1 MAEKIK
7 KHWDLVLISGIGL
20 ALAIAGILAISGMIP
35 LANPAEAAVAT
46 VGVTATVQEWLTF
59 SVDPTS
65 VTLSPDLVDTAGN
78 TAVGSST
85 AVTLTLGT
93 NSPDGWSIDSR
104 GATTNA
110 TCTQAQGGLVSGSY
124 SICQPSATSTL
135 AAGTDGYGAN
145 ATDTLAGVTIA
156 ANYAYWGTNTVGELN
171 DTDGDFASKTS
182 SNASSDVASMKVL
195 TASDALQEPGSYT
208 DTITLTAVATP

>member
-20 ALAIAGILAISGMIP
+20 TLAIAGILAISGMIALP
-35 LANPAEAAVAT
+35 NPAEAATAT

-59 SVDPTS
+59 SVNPTS
-65 VTLSPDLVDTAGN
+65 VTLTPDLVDTAGN
-78 TAVGSST
+78 TAVGSSA

-93 NSPDGWSIDSR
+93 NSPDGWSIDAR
-104 GATTNA
+104 GATAAA
-110 TCTQAQGGLVSGSY
+110 TCLQGGLVSGSY
-124 SICQPSATSTL
+124 EICQPSATSTL

-145 ATDTLAGVTIA
+145 ATDTLTGVTIA

-171 DTDGDFASKTS
+171 NTDNDFASKTS

-195 TASDALQEPGSYT
+195 TASDALQDPGSYT
-208 DTITLTAVATP
+208 DTITLTAIASL

>member
-1 MAEKIK
+1 MAKKIK

-20 ALAIAGILAISGMIP
+20 TLAIAGILAISGMIALP
-35 LANPAEAAVAT
+35 NPAEAATAT

-59 SVDPTS
+59 SVNPTS
-65 VTLSPDLVDTAGN
+65 VTLTPDLVDTAGN

-93 NSPDGWSIDSR
+93 NSSDGWSIDAR
-104 GATTNA
+104 GATAAA
-110 TCTQAQGGLVSGSY
+110 TCAQGGLVSGSY

-145 ATDTLAGVTIA
+145 ATDTLTGVTIA

-171 DTDGDFASKTS
+171 DTDSDFASKTGA
-182 SNASSDVASMKVL
+182 NVSSDVASMKVL

-208 DTITLTAVATP
+208 DTITLTAIASL

>member
-20 ALAIAGILAISGMIP
+20 TLAIAGILAISGMIALP
-35 LANPAEAAVAT
+35 NPAEAATAT

-59 SVDPTS
+59 SVNPTS
-65 VTLSPDLVDTAGN
+65 VTLTPDLVDTAGN

-93 NSPDGWSIDSR
+93 NSADGWSIDAR
-104 GATTNA
+104 GATA
-110 TCTQAQGGLVSGSY
+110 TTTCAQGGLVSGSY

-145 ATDTLAGVTIA
+145 ATDTLTGVTIA

-171 DTDGDFASKTS
+171 DTDSDFASKTS

-208 DTITLTAVATP
+208 DTITLTAIASL

>member
-20 ALAIAGILAISGMIP
+20 TLAIAGILAISGMIALP
-35 LANPAEAAVAT
+35 NPAEAATAT

-59 SVDPTS
+59 SVNPTS
-65 VTLSPDLVDTAGN
+65 VTLTPDLVDTAGN
-78 TAVGSST
+78 TAVGSSA

-93 NSPDGWSIDSR
+93 NSPDGWSIDAR
-104 GATTNA
+104 GATAAA
-110 TCTQAQGGLVSGSY
+110 TCLQGGLVSGSY
-124 SICQPSATSTL
+124 EICQPSATSTL

-145 ATDTLAGVTIA
+145 ATDTLTGVTIA

-171 DTDGDFASKTS
+171 DTDSDFASKTS

>member
-1 MAEKIK
+1 MAKKIK

-20 ALAIAGILAISGMIP
+20 TLAIAGILAISGMIALP
-35 LANPAEAAVAT
+35 NPAEAATAT

-59 SVDPTS
+59 SVNPTS
-65 VTLSPDLVDTAGN
+65 VTLTPDLVDTAGN

-93 NSPDGWSIDSR
+93 NSPDGWSIDAR
-104 GATTNA
+104 GATAAA
-110 TCTQAQGGLVSGSY
+110 TCAQGGLVSGSY
-124 SICQPSATSTL
+124 EICQPSATSTL

-145 ATDTLAGVTIA
+145 ATDTLTGVTIA

-171 DTDGDFASKTS
+171 DTDSDFASKTS

-208 DTITLTAVATP
+208 DTITLTAIASL

>member
-1 MAEKIK
+1 MAKEIK

-20 ALAIAGILAISGMIP
+20 TLAIAGILAISGMIALP
-35 LANPAEAAVAT
+35 NPAEAATAT

-59 SVDPTS
+59 SVNPTS
-65 VTLSPDLVDTAGN
+65 VTLTPDLVDTAGN

-93 NSPDGWSIDSR
+93 NSPDGWSIDAR
-104 GATTNA
+104 GATAVA
-110 TCTQAQGGLVSGSY
+110 TCAQGGLVSGSY
-124 SICQPSATSTL
+124 EICQPSATSTL

-145 ATDTLAGVTIA
+145 ATDTLDGVTIA

-171 DTDGDFASKTS
+171 DTDSDFASKTS

-195 TASDALQEPGSYT
+195 TASDALQDPGSYT
-208 DTITLTAVATP
+208 DTITLTAIASL

>member
-1 MAEKIK
+1 MAKKIK

-20 ALAIAGILAISGMIP
+20 TLAIAGILAISGMIALP
-35 LANPAEAAVAT
+35 NPAESATAT

-59 SVDPTS
+59 SVNPTS
-65 VTLSPDLVDTAGN
+65 VTLTPDLVDTAGN

-93 NSPDGWSIDSR
+93 NSPDGWSIDAR
-104 GATTNA
+104 GAA
-110 TCTQAQGGLVSGSY
+110 TCAQGGLVSGSY

-171 DTDGDFASKTS
+171 DTDSDFASKTS

-195 TASDALQEPGSYT
+195 TASDALQESGSYT